1 VNDDA
6 PFVLK
11 LRVKHHDLKQK
22 AHSGQTLTSDNQKKE
37 WLSDLDTTQQHPY
50 EFEILNFKIP
60 ERQLTSNT
68 SPSFKTLDETPLILI
83 ETIDGLKK
91 LVEKLNNVTEFSVDL
106 EHHEYRTFLGL
117 TCLVQIST
125 RDEDF
130 IIDPFPIWDSMHLLN
145 EPFTDPKIL
154 KVKSIFDH
162 IHFCQ
167 F

>member
-11 LRVKHHDLKQK
+11 LRVKHHDSKQK
-22 AHSGQTLTSDNQKKE
+22 AHSGQILTADNQKRE
-37 WLSDLDTTQQHPY
+37 WLSDLDTNQQHPY
-50 EFEILNFKIP
+50 EFEILNFKVP
-60 ERQLTSNT
+60 ENQLTSVA
-68 SPSFKTLDETPLILI
+68 SPSFKSLEETPLVFV
-83 ETIDGLKK
+83 ETIEGLKQMIK
-91 LVEKLNNVTEFSVDL
+91 KLNRTNEFAVDV

-130 IIDPFPIWDSMHLLN
+130 VIDPFPIWDSMHLLN

-154 KVKSIFDH
+154 KVSCLMPIV
-162 IHFCQ
+162 
-167 F
+167 